1 MVTEGWISLQE
12 MEFVKKQMTSPVGNI
27 LEVGSANGRL
37 FSYLYDSH
45 PKWKYTAVDPWE
57 QENVRLQVDWEKGY
71 FDPGNLKE
79 VITVDMFKSLI

>member
-37 FSYLYDSH
+37 FSYLYDIDS
-45 PKWKYTAVDPWE
+45 
-57 QENVRLQVDWEKGY
+57 
-71 FDPGNLKE
+71 
-79 VITVDMFKSLI
+79 